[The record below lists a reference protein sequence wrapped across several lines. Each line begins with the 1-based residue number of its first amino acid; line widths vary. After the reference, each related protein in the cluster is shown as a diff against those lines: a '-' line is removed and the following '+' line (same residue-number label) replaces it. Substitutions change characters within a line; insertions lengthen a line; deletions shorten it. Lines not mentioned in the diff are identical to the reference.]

1 VGIVGVV
8 DASEGRLAL
17 LDDLADGAVD
27 LPAVRRQVL
36 LFPTDVQMGVT

>member
-1 VGIVGVV
+1 VGVV

-36 LFPTDVQMGVT
+36 LFPADGQAGVT